1 MGAIHTWEGDMPESP
16 APDGLD
22 ILTEMDAWRVAHPT
36 ATLAEIEA
44 ALDERLMALR
54 RRMLTT
60 SIATSDQA
68 MWNARPPADRPTCP
82 TCGVPL
88 QPRGNRKR
96 QIRSAGGDLTVER
109 TYGVCPVCKRGVFPP
124 R

>member
-1 MGAIHTWEGDMPESP
+1 MMSHLHGEEGIMTDSAP
-16 APDGLD
+16 PDGLD
-22 ILTEMDAWRVAHPT
+22 IVTDMDAWRAAHPT

-54 RRMLTT
+54 RRMLTDT
-60 SIATSDQA
+60 IAQSDQA
-68 MWNARPPADRPTCP
+68 TWSERPPADRPVCP

-96 QIRSAGGDLTVER
+96 QIRSAGGDVPIDR
-109 TYGVCPVCKRGVFPP
+109 TYGVCPACGGGLFPP
-124 R
+124 